1 MKNTSPLLASIALL
15 LFSHAT
21 CAQWETEEN
30 RVQVFLGVMD
40 LKDQEGE
47 IQVDPGSPV
56 DVDFS
61 DLPTIGL
68 EVETPYSAANTGLEY
83 GINAGGG
90 ISWRGDNTSF
100 AGSVGGSGSIVY
112 FRLDNSFM
120 LGEVHLG
127 GYLRSHLG
135 ESVDVYL
142 GGGPAILYGQHK
154 VEDEEIEEGEAISRN
169 GTIVITSDN
178 SSDITLGFYARA
190 GIEFDLGKK
199 AQWGLGVRYLGGEL
213 DFSDTIGKIDMEG
226 VQVLLTYS
234 AWY

>member
-1 MKNTSPLLASIALL
+1 MKITTSLLACSALFLFANTS
-15 LFSHAT
+15 

-40 LKDQEGE
+40 LEDQTGE
-47 IQVDPGSPV
+47 IQEDPGAPV
-56 DVDFS
+56 DIDFS

-68 EVETPYSAANTGLEY
+68 EVETPYSAADTGLEY
-83 GINAGGG
+83 GVNAGGG

-100 AGSVGGSGSIVY
+100 AGTVGGSGSIVI
-112 FRLDNSFM
+112 FRIDNSFM
-120 LGEVHLG
+120 LGEFHLG

-135 ESVDVYL
+135 ESVDLYL

-154 VEDEEIEEGEAISRN
+154 VEDEEIEEGEAITRN
-169 GTIVITSDN
+169 GTVVITSDN
-178 SSDITLGFYARA
+178 ASDITLGYYARA

-213 DFSDTIGKIDMEG
+213 DFSDTVGKIDMEG